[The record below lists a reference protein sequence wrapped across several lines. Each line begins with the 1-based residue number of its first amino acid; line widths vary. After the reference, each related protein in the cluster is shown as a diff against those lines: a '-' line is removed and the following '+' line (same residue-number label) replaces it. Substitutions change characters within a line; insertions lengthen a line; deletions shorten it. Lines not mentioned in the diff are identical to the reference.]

1 MPNPFLDGPLSSNI
15 CSTYNYWR
23 LKTFLQSS
31 TLVYNSTYLLTCW
44 MLARNKCCKMSSKD
58 RNENKA
64 AGVNRHLTF
73 GSRFKVVISNYT
85 DKIKKE
91 GTAINTI
98 EVTFTFMI
106 TPLTF
111 DIRILP
117 LSISDRLC
125 NVSDI
130 RGRQVLTEKST

>member
-1 MPNPFLDGPLSSNI
+1 M
-15 CSTYNYWR
+15 
-23 LKTFLQSS
+23 
-31 TLVYNSTYLLTCW
+31 
-44 MLARNKCCKMSSKD
+44 
-58 RNENKA
+58 
-64 AGVNRHLTF
+64 
-73 GSRFKVVISNYT
+73 SRFKVVILNYT

-98 EVTFTFMI
+98 EVTITFMI
-106 TPLTF
+106 TTLTF

-117 LSISDRLC
+117 LSIIDRLC